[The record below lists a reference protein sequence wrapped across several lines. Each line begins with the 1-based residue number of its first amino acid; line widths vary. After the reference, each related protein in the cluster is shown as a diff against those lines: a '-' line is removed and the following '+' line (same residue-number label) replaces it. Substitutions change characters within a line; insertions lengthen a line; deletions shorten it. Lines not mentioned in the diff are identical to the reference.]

1 MYPDT
6 EEMRDRNMPTEK
18 KKELFARTVRE
29 REKALY
35 RVAFVMLRNTADAED
50 AVAEGAEAA
59 YRRLDYLRDERALP
73 AYLMR
78 CTVNACHNVLR
89 RKKREVVVEACEIYM
104 PATYPELPVWTYLMG
119 LEQKYRVPIAMR
131 YGEDMSIQEIA
142 QALRIP
148 QGTVSTRI
156 SRGLKLLRSQL
167 ER

>member
-1 MYPDT
+1 
-6 EEMRDRNMPTEK
+6 MPTEK

-73 AYLMR
+73 SYLMR

-89 RKKREVVVEACEIYM
+89 RKKREVVVEACEI
-104 PATYPELPVWTYLMG
+104 
-119 LEQKYRVPIAMR
+119 
-131 YGEDMSIQEIA
+131 
-142 QALRIP
+142 
-148 QGTVSTRI
+148 
-156 SRGLKLLRSQL
+156 
-167 ER
+167 